1 MAGGNDAR
9 ETRSKFRRGNRI
21 YDDSS
26 SPVERGRVNTRD
38 KRTLLLALQP
48 RNRSSRQPRRF
59 WPFAL
64 PGSRHGKGDL
74 LDKRFM
80 NPSAMPVC
88 YLFYR
93 RVYTRGSQKMW
104 GWYVHANDPQR
115 EILKKERPSSSVSNQ
130 SFPDSRPPTPRQLF
144 PIINNR
150 AYARDYSSSL
160 ADPRPETIQRT
171 NPGEGRGHRI
181 CDFQFPNQPNSI

>member
-1 MAGGNDAR
+1 
-9 ETRSKFRRGNRI
+9 
-21 YDDSS
+21 
-26 SPVERGRVNTRD
+26 
-38 KRTLLLALQP
+38 
-48 RNRSSRQPRRF
+48 
-59 WPFAL
+59 
-64 PGSRHGKGDL
+64 
-74 LDKRFM
+74 
-80 NPSAMPVC
+80 
-88 YLFYR
+88 
-93 RVYTRGSQKMW
+93 MW

-160 ADPRPETIQRT
+160 PDPRPETIQGT
-171 NPGEGRGHRI
+171 NPGKGRGHRI

>member
-1 MAGGNDAR
+1 MDGGALDGMGGGWKRCERN
-9 ETRSKFRRGNRI
+9 SIQVSRRQSYLRWFLIPGRG
-21 YDDSS
+21 
-26 SPVERGRVNTRD
+26 RGRVNTRD
-38 KRTLLLALQP
+38 KRTLLLALQR
-48 RNRSSRQPRRF
+48 RNRSRQPRRF

-93 RVYTRGSQKMW
+93 RVYTRGSQKMR

-115 EILKKERPSSSVSNQ
+115 EILKKERPSYYRINHFQTRELLHLS
-130 SFPDSRPPTPRQLF
+130 RQLF
-144 PIINNR
+144 AVINNGVF
-150 AYARDYSSSL
+150 AGILSFARSQI
-160 ADPRPETIQRT
+160 IQT
-171 NPGEGRGHRI
+171 NPGSRERGHI
-181 CDFQFPNQPNSI
+181 CEFPN